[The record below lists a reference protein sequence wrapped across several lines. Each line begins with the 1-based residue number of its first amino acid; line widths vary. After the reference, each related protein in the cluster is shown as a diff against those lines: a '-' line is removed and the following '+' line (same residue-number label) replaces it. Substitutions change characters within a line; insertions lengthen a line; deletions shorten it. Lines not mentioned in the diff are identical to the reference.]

1 MTLKGYNFYL
11 DGVKMNSLPQASP
24 TFKFTG
30 LSSDTPYEITTEAV
44 DVAGNVSAPSDP
56 LETSTLARTSADDPM
71 NESDMA
77 FIDSVVLAERARL
90 LV

>member
-56 LETSTLARTSADDPM
+56 
-71 NESDMA
+71 
-77 FIDSVVLAERARL
+77 
-90 LV
+90 